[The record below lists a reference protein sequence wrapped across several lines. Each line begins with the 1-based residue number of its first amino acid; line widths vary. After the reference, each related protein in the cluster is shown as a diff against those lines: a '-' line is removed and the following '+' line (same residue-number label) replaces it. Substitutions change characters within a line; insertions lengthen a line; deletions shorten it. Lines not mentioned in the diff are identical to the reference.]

1 MYLFVIFKQDNTLDF
16 LEYVAALHLILRGNL
31 EDRLK
36 WSFKMYDN
44 DGNGRLDR
52 TEVKRLVR
60 VRKTV

>member
-36 WSFKMYDN
+36 WSFKMYDS
-44 DGNGRLDR
+44 DGNARLDR

-60 VRKTV
+60 VR

>member
-1 MYLFVIFKQDNTLDF
+1 MYLFVISKQDNTLDF

-36 WSFKMYDN
+36 WSFKMYDS

-60 VRKTV
+60 VR

>member
-36 WSFKMYDN
+36 WSFKMYDS
-44 DGNGRLDR
+44 DGNSRLDR

-60 VRKTV
+60 VR

>member
-16 LEYVAALHLILRGNL
+16 LEYVAALHLILQGNL

-36 WSFKMYDN
+36 WSFKMYDS

-52 TEVKRLVR
+52 TEVKRPVR
-60 VRKTV
+60 VR

>member
-36 WSFKMYDN
+36 WSFKMYDG

-60 VRKTV
+60 VR

>member
-31 EDRLK
+31 EYRLK
-36 WSFKMYDN
+36 WSFKMYDS

-60 VRKTV
+60 VR

>member
-1 MYLFVIFKQDNTLDF
+1 MYLFVIFQQDNTLDF

-36 WSFKMYDN
+36 WSFKMYDS

-60 VRKTV
+60 VR

>member
-36 WSFKMYDN
+36 WSFKMYDS

-60 VRKTV
+60 VR